1 MNKIAILQVIA
12 RRLESDLEQ
21 ATDAA
26 IESAESAT
34 HEESRAEGKY
44 DTRGLETSYLA
55 SGQARHAVELRESLA
70 AVKNFSIPDFTQSSP
85 IALGAL
91 VTLLSSQGREIFF
104 LAPGMGGIEISY
116 DDNSTI
122 TVISSRSPV
131 GNELLGKSVGD
142 SIQAGGDKTII
153 RIS

>member
-70 AVKNFSIPDFTQSSP
+70 AVKNFSLPDFTQSSP

-142 SIQAGGDKTII
+142 RIQAGGDKTII

>member
-142 SIQAGGDKTII
+142 RIQAGGGKTII

>member
-142 SIQAGGDKTII
+142 RIQAGGDKTII